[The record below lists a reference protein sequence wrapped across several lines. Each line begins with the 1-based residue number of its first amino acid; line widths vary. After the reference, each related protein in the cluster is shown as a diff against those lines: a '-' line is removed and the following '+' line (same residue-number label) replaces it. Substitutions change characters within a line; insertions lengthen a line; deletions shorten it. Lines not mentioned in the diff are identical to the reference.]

1 MRRKKHTSLLPPF
14 GRRSNPHRRRVRR
27 EEKIREE
34 AVLRERIFI
43 PIRFSG
49 RERSE
54 QENLQPEKMKFHFL
68 GGRRPELWHH
78 YVKFDLW
85 AT

>member
-1 MRRKKHTSLLPPF
+1 LHLLNAGKQETYFILPPL
-14 GRRSNPHRRRVRR
+14 GRRFNPQRRRVRR

-49 RERSE
+49 RERTRTGKSAARKNE
-54 QENLQPEKMKFHFL
+54 ISFF
-68 GGRRPELWHH
+68 R
-78 YVKFDLW
+78 W
-85 AT
+85 AATLSTHRAA

>member
-1 MRRKKHTSLLPPF
+1 MQKRKRHTSFLPPV
-14 GRRSNPHRRRVRR
+14 GRHFNPQRRRVRR

-34 AVLRERIFI
+34 AMLRERIFI

-54 QENLQPEKMKFHFL
+54 QENLQPEKMKSHFSV
-68 GGRRPELWHH
+68 GGDFVDAQSLIKERPQI
-78 YVKFDLW
+78 
-85 AT
+85 